1 MWQNWIAVNNSF
13 HEAVSPEMFEI
24 VLMDKKVNHV
34 EIPGGKIWDMNDAE
48 SQVSALK

>member
-1 MWQNWIAVNNSF
+1 MWPNWIAVNYSF
-13 HEAVSPEMFEI
+13 HEAFSPEMFEI

-34 EIPGGKIWDMNDAE
+34 EIPGKIWDMNDAE